1 MREEV
6 MRLIEEVLAIPEGTI
21 NENTMMSNV
30 EEWDSLAH
38 VMIIGTLEER
48 MGISI
53 PLDEAIE
60 IKGMQDLFVKAGI

>member
-21 NENTMMSNV
+21 NENTMMSDV

>member
-6 MRLIEEVLAIPEGTI
+6 MRLIEEVLAIPEGII
-21 NENTMMSNV
+21 NENTMMSDV